1 MKVAF
6 TSQMNN
12 ENRHFQNV
20 VDGEMTL
27 LSNILDCG
35 GGIPAQRFAH
45 LLRQSSSS
53 GSTPSGTASGP
64 FESKSM
70 LEPTSS
76 HILPTGR
83 VPILHD
89 FGSSSTASPLTGTYL
104 LDGVASVAK
113 MALEPTVRDILPDP
127 DPDQVPSNLNA
138 SGPWNLTLASS
149 AATNFENC
157 SALFANYTLPQTG
170 LYCNWTWDTLLCWPP
185 TPAGVLA
192 RMNCPGGFHGV
203 DTRKFAIRKCE
214 LDGRW
219 GSRPNATEVSP
230 PGWTDYGPCYKPEII
245 RLMQQMGSKDFDLY
259 IDIARKTRTLEI
271 VGLCLS
277 LFALIVSLLIFCTF
291 RSLRN
296 NRTKIHKNLFV
307 AMVLQVIIRLTLYLD
322 QYRRGNK
329 EAATNTSL
337 SVIENTPYLCEASY
351 VLLEYARTAM
361 FMWMFIEGL
370 YLHNMVTVAVF
381 QGSFPLKFFSRL
393 GWCAPILM
401 TTVWARC
408 TVMYMDTSLGE
419 CLWNYNL
426 TPYYWILEGPRLAVI
441 LLNFCF
447 LVNIIRVLVMKLRQS
462 QASDIEQTRK
472 AVRAAIV
479 LLPLLGITNLLH
491 QLAPLKTATNFAV
504 WSYGTHFLT
513 SFQGFFIALIY
524 CFLNGEVR
532 AVLLKSLATQLSVRG
547 HPEWA
552 PKRASMYSGA
562 YNTAPDTDA
571 VQPAGDPSATG
582 KRISP
587 PHKRLNG
594 RKPSSASIV
603 MIHEPQKRQRLIPRL
618 QNKAREKG
626 RDRAERADAE
636 TNTKTE
642 PEPDPAITRIHSKE
656 STTGST
662 GSRSNR
668 GSKWIMGICFRGQ
681 KDKCVMPGSQ
691 KTQQIFMT
699 SQLAPTSTLAAVAT
713 TITTTTTT
721 AAAKTTIATIATITK
736 SKAKAKAI
744 AKGHQMPKS

>member
-1 MKVAF
+1 F
-6 TSQMNN
+6 
-12 ENRHFQNV
+12 HYV
-20 VDGEMTL
+20 VHGKMTL
-27 LSNILDCG
+27 LSNILDSG
-35 GGIPAQRFAH
+35 GGISAQRFAR
-45 LLRQSSSS
+45 LLRQSSTAGSPS
-53 GSTPSGTASGP
+53 GSPSASSSASLSGAT

-76 HILPTGR
+76 QNLPTGR

-89 FGSSSTASPLTGTYL
+89 FNFDATTTTVSPGNYVLG
-104 LDGVASVAK
+104 GVASVAK
-113 MALEPTVRDILPDP
+113 MALEPTVMDTVLPDS
-127 DPDQVPSNLNA
+127 DPDQVLSNLNVSA
-138 SGPWNLTLASS
+138 PWNLTLASA

-157 SALFANYTLPQTG
+157 SALFVNYTLPQTG

-192 RMNCPGGFHGV
+192 RMNCPAGFHGV

-245 RLMQQMGSKDFDLY
+245 RLMEQMGSKNFDLY
-259 IDIARKTRTLEI
+259 IDIAWKTRTLEI

-393 GWCAPILM
+393 GWGFPILM

-479 LLPLLGITNLLH
+479 LLPLLGITNILH
-491 QLAPLKTATNFAV
+491 QMAPLKTATNFAV
-504 WSYGTHFLT
+504 WSYCTHFLT

-571 VQPAGDPSATG
+571 VQPAGDPSTTG

-603 MIHEPQKRQRLIPRL
+603 MIHEPQQRQRLIPRL
-618 QNKAREKG
+618 QNKAREKSK
-626 RDRAERADAE
+626 DRVEKADAE
-636 TNTKTE
+636 TDPTL
-642 PEPDPAITRIHSKE
+642 DPAISRIHSKE
-656 STTGST
+656 SGSGST
-662 GSRSNR
+662 GSRNR

-681 KDKCVMPGSQ
+681 KVLRVPSASSVPPESVVFELSEQ
-691 KTQQIFMT
+691 
-699 SQLAPTSTLAAVAT
+699 
-713 TITTTTTT
+713 
-721 AAAKTTIATIATITK
+721 
-736 SKAKAKAI
+736 
-744 AKGHQMPKS
+744 

>member
-1 MKVAF
+1 
-6 TSQMNN
+6 
-12 ENRHFQNV
+12 
-20 VDGEMTL
+20 MTL
-27 LSNILDCG
+27 LSSILDSG
-35 GGIPAQRFAH
+35 GSVSVQRLTR
-45 LLRQSSSS
+45 LLRQSSPSAS
-53 GSTPSGTASGP
+53 ASGTALAS
-64 FESKSM
+64 ESM
-70 LEPTSS
+70 VEPTASQMLNE
-76 HILPTGR
+76 ITDGRR
-83 VPILHD
+83 VPSLGQD
-89 FGSSSTASPLTGTYL
+89 LATTTETTGQSNVIIDRVTN
-104 LDGVASVAK
+104 VAK
-113 MALEPTVRDILPDP
+113 MALEATVMD
-127 DPDQVPSNLNA
+127 DQVLAGVNA
-138 SGPWNLTLASS
+138 SAHWNMTLSS
-149 AATNFENC
+149 STATNYENC

-192 RMNCPGGFHGV
+192 RMHCPGGYHGV
-203 DTRKFAIRKCE
+203 DTRKFANRKCE

-219 GSRPNATEVSP
+219 GSRPNATEPSP
-230 PGWTDYGPCYKPEII
+230 AGWTDYGPCYKPEVI
-245 RLMQQMGSKDFDLY
+245 RLMQSMGSKDIDIY
-259 IDIARKTRTLEI
+259 IDIARRTRTLEI
-271 VGLCLS
+271 VGLWVS
-277 LFALIVSLLIFCTF
+277 LFALVISLLIFCTF

-296 NRTKIHKNLFV
+296 NRTKIHKNLFI
-307 AMVLQVIIRLTLYLD
+307 AMVLQVIVRLTLYLD

-337 SVIENTPYLCEASY
+337 SAIENTPYLCEASY

-393 GWCAPILM
+393 GWCVPILM
-401 TTVWARC
+401 TFVWARC
-408 TVMYMDTSLGE
+408 TVMYMDTSMGE

-447 LVNIIRVLVMKLRQS
+447 LVNIIRVLVVKLRQS

-532 AVLLKSLATQLSVRG
+532 AVLLKSLATQMSVRG
-547 HPEWA
+547 HPEWV

-571 VQPAGDPSATG
+571 VIQQPGDNPATG

-587 PHKRLNG
+587 PNKRLNG
-594 RKPSSASIV
+594 RKASSASIV
-603 MIHEPQKRQRLIPRL
+603 MIHEPQQRHRLLPRLHSQRKDRDKIKDRDKENDRDRQRD
-618 QNKAREKG
+618 
-626 RDRAERADAE
+626 DRQLEE
-636 TNTKTE
+636 TE
-642 PEPDPAITRIHSKE
+642 ADPATTRIHSKE
-656 STTGST
+656 TARTG
-662 GSRSNR
+662 RNR
-668 GSKWIMGICFRGQ
+668 GSKWMMDIICFRGQ

-691 KTQQIFMT
+691 KSQQIFMT
-699 SQLAPTSTLAAVAT
+699 SQLPPTSKLAAIT
-713 TITTTTTT
+713 TTSLSTTTATTTTTIAT
-721 AAAKTTIATIATITK
+721 VAAAAASVKTTTATTISTITK

-744 AKGHQMPKS
+744 TKNHRTPKA

>member
-1 MKVAF
+1 
-6 TSQMNN
+6 
-12 ENRHFQNV
+12 
-20 VDGEMTL
+20 MTL
-27 LSNILDCG
+27 LSSILDSG
-35 GGIPAQRFAH
+35 GSVSVQRLTR
-45 LLRQSSSS
+45 LLRQSSTSS
-53 GSTPSGTASGP
+53 SASGP
-64 FESKSM
+64 SLASDSISSM
-70 LEPTSS
+70 VEATSS
-76 HILPTGR
+76 R
-83 VPILHD
+83 VPSLGHHNL
-89 FGSSSTASPLTGTYL
+89 STTTETNVII
-104 LDGVASVAK
+104 DRVTNVAK
-113 MALEPTVRDILPDP
+113 MALEATVMDVLPDP
-127 DPDQVPSNLNA
+127 EPDQVLAGVNA
-138 SGPWNLTLASS
+138 SAHWNMNMTLSS
-149 AATNFENC
+149 ASASNYENC

-192 RMNCPGGFHGV
+192 RMNCPGGYHGV
-203 DTRKFAIRKCE
+203 DTRKFANRKCE

-219 GSRPNATEVSP
+219 GSRPNATEPSP
-230 PGWTDYGPCYKPEII
+230 AGWTDYGPCYKPEVI
-245 RLMQQMGSKDFDLY
+245 RLMQSMGSKDIDIY
-259 IDIARKTRTLEI
+259 IDIARRTRTLEI
-271 VGLCLS
+271 VGLWVS
-277 LFALIVSLLIFCTF
+277 LFALVISLLIFCTF

-307 AMVLQVIIRLTLYLD
+307 AMVLQVIVRLTLYLD

-337 SVIENTPYLCEASY
+337 SAIENTPYLCEASY

-393 GWCAPILM
+393 GWCVPILM
-401 TTVWARC
+401 TFVWARC
-408 TVMYMDTSLGE
+408 TVMYMDTSMGE

-447 LVNIIRVLVMKLRQS
+447 LVNIIRVLVVKLRQS

-532 AVLLKSLATQLSVRG
+532 AVLLKSLATQMSVRG
-547 HPEWA
+547 HPEWV

-571 VQPAGDPSATG
+571 VIQQPGENPATG

-587 PHKRLNG
+587 PNKRLNG
-594 RKPSSASIV
+594 RKASGASIV
-603 MIHEPQKRQRLIPRL
+603 LIHEPQQRNRLLPRL
-618 QNKAREKG
+618 HSQRKGREKAKD
-626 RDRAERADAE
+626 RDMENDKDRKRSDDRQLEE
-636 TNTKTE
+636 TE
-642 PEPDPAITRIHSKE
+642 ADPATIRIHSKDTE
-656 STTGST
+656 RA
-662 GSRSNR
+662 SRNR
-668 GSKWIMGICFRGQ
+668 GSKWMMDIICFRGQ
-681 KDKCVMPGSQ
+681 KVLRVPSASSVPPESVVFELSEQ
-691 KTQQIFMT
+691 
-699 SQLAPTSTLAAVAT
+699 
-713 TITTTTTT
+713 
-721 AAAKTTIATIATITK
+721 
-736 SKAKAKAI
+736 
-744 AKGHQMPKS
+744 

>member
-1 MKVAF
+1 MWVSRCHPGCSASW
-6 TSQMNN
+6 TCPA
-12 ENRHFQNV
+12 HIYYV
-20 VDGEMTL
+20 VDGKMTL

-35 GGIPAQRFAH
+35 GCISAQRFTR
-45 LLRQSSSS
+45 LLRQSGSS
-53 GSTPSGTASGP
+53 GPSPSAPAPGT

-76 HILPTGR
+76 HSLPTGR
-83 VPILHD
+83 VPLLHD
-89 FGSSSTASPLTGTYL
+89 FDASTTESASTAYV
-104 LDGVASVAK
+104 LDGVARVARVAQL
-113 MALEPTVRDILPDP
+113 ALEPTVMDALPDA
-127 DPDQVPSNLNA
+127 DTEQVLSNLNSSA
-138 SGPWNLTLASS
+138 PWNLTLASA

-157 SALFANYTLPQTG
+157 SALFVNYTLPQPG

-245 RLMQQMGSKDFDLY
+245 RLMQQMGSKDFDAY

-322 QYRRGNK
+322 QFRRGNK

-393 GWCAPILM
+393 GWCVPILM

-408 TVMYMDTSLGE
+408 TVMYMDTTLGE

-587 PHKRLNG
+587 PNKRMNG

-603 MIHEPQKRQRLIPRL
+603 MIHEPQQRQRLMPRL
-618 QNKAREKG
+618 QNKARERGK
-626 RDRAERADAE
+626 ERVEKADTEA
-636 TNTKTE
+636 E

-656 STTGST
+656 AGSAR
-662 GSRSNR
+662 SRTR

-681 KDKCVMPGSQ
+681 KVLRVPSASSVPPESVVFELSEQ
-691 KTQQIFMT
+691 
-699 SQLAPTSTLAAVAT
+699 
-713 TITTTTTT
+713 
-721 AAAKTTIATIATITK
+721 
-736 SKAKAKAI
+736 
-744 AKGHQMPKS
+744 

>member
-1 MKVAF
+1 
-6 TSQMNN
+6 
-12 ENRHFQNV
+12 
-20 VDGEMTL
+20 MTL

-35 GGIPAQRFAH
+35 GCISAQRFTR
-45 LLRQSSSS
+45 LLRQSGSS
-53 GSTPSGTASGP
+53 GPSPSAPAPGT

-76 HILPTGR
+76 HSLATGR
-83 VPILHD
+83 VPLLHD
-89 FGSSSTASPLTGTYL
+89 FDATTTESPGTHV
-104 LDGVASVAK
+104 LDGVARVAQL
-113 MALEPTVRDILPDP
+113 ALEPTVMDALPDP
-127 DPDQVPSNLNA
+127 DTEQVLGNLNSNA
-138 SGPWNLTLASS
+138 PWNLTLASA

-157 SALFANYTLPQTG
+157 SALFVNYTLPQTG

-245 RLMQQMGSKDFDLY
+245 RLMQQMGSKDFDAY
-259 IDIARKTRTLEI
+259 IDIARRTRTLEI

-322 QYRRGNK
+322 QFRRGNK

-393 GWCAPILM
+393 GWCVPILM

-587 PHKRLNG
+587 PNKRLNG

-603 MIHEPQKRQRLIPRL
+603 MIHEPQQRQRLMPRM

-626 RDRAERADAE
+626 KDRVEKTDAE
-636 TNTKTE
+636 A
-642 PEPDPAITRIHSKE
+642 EPDPAISRIHSKE
-656 STTGST
+656 AGSAR
-662 GSRSNR
+662 SRTR

-699 SQLAPTSTLAAVAT
+699 SQMPPTSTLAAVAT
-713 TITTTTTT
+713 TITTTSTTTT
-721 AAAKTTIATIATITK
+721 AAAAKTTIASIATIATITK

-744 AKGHQMPKS
+744 SKSHQIQMPKA

>member
-1 MKVAF
+1 MQLQYAF
-6 TSQMNN
+6 AG
-12 ENRHFQNV
+12 
-20 VDGEMTL
+20 DMTL
-27 LSNILDCG
+27 LSSILDSG
-35 GGIPAQRFAH
+35 GSISAQRFTR
-45 LLRQSSSS
+45 LLRQSSTSS
-53 GSTPSGTASGP
+53 SSSVSASA
-64 FESKSM
+64 SM

-76 HILPTGR
+76 QLPNNDVLGGGRIPFLPGNATGE
-83 VPILHD
+83 
-89 FGSSSTASPLTGTYL
+89 SSSSSSPPLPSPSL
-104 LDGVASVAK
+104 PDADALDPNFVLDGVTSVAK
-113 MALEPTVRDILPDP
+113 MALEATVKVLRDP
-127 DPDQVPSNLNA
+127 DPEQILANANA
-138 SGPWNLTLASS
+138 SAPWNITLAAA
-149 AATNFENC
+149 AATNYENC

-192 RMNCPGGFHGV
+192 RMNCPGGYHGV
-203 DTRKFAIRKCE
+203 DTRKFANRKCE

-219 GSRPNATEVSP
+219 GSRPNATETNAT
-230 PGWTDYGPCYKPEII
+230 GWTDYGPCYKPEVI
-245 RLMQQMGSKDFDLY
+245 RLMQQMGSREDLDLY
-259 IDIARKTRTLEI
+259 IEIAKRTRTLEI

-296 NRTKIHKNLFV
+296 NRTKIHKNLFI

-322 QYRRGNK
+322 QFRRGNK

-393 GWCAPILM
+393 GWCVPILM

-408 TVMYMDTSLGE
+408 TVIYMDTSLGD

-479 LLPLLGITNLLH
+479 LLPLLGITNILH

-504 WSYGTHFLT
+504 WSYSTYFLT

-571 VQPAGDPSATG
+571 VLQQQQQPGENPATG

-587 PHKRLNG
+587 PNKRLNG
-594 RKPSSASIV
+594 RKASSASIV
-603 MIHEPQKRQRLIPRL
+603 MIHEPQQRQRLIPRL
-618 QNKAREKG
+618 RSRTREKDKSLDKDREKRTQHEAVSEPINNVTTTKANRIRSKDEDSSNG
-626 RDRAERADAE
+626 R
-636 TNTKTE
+636 
-642 PEPDPAITRIHSKE
+642 
-656 STTGST
+656 G
-662 GSRSNR
+662 GG
-668 GSKWIMGICFRGQ
+668 GSKWMMGICFRGQ
-681 KDKCVMPGSQ
+681 KVLRVPSASSVPPESVVFELSEQ
-691 KTQQIFMT
+691 
-699 SQLAPTSTLAAVAT
+699 
-713 TITTTTTT
+713 
-721 AAAKTTIATIATITK
+721 
-736 SKAKAKAI
+736 
-744 AKGHQMPKS
+744 

>member
-1 MKVAF
+1 
-6 TSQMNN
+6 
-12 ENRHFQNV
+12 
-20 VDGEMTL
+20 MTL

-35 GGIPAQRFAH
+35 GGISAQRFTR
-45 LLRQSSSS
+45 LLRQSSSPGFLS
-53 GSTPSGTASGP
+53 SSSLGTT

-76 HILPTGR
+76 HVLPTGR
-83 VPILHD
+83 VPVLHD
-89 FGSSSTASPLTGTYL
+89 FDFDSSTTELPRILV
-104 LDGVASVAK
+104 LDGVAGVAT
-113 MALEPTVRDILPDP
+113 MALEPTAMDAVLPDS
-127 DPDQVPSNLNA
+127 DPDQVLSNFNISA
-138 SGPWNLTLASS
+138 PWNITLASA

-157 SALFANYTLPQTG
+157 SSLFVNYTLPQTG

-322 QYRRGNK
+322 QFRRGNK

-393 GWCAPILM
+393 GWGFPILM

-571 VQPAGDPSATG
+571 VQPAGDPLATG

-603 MIHEPQKRQRLIPRL
+603 MIHEPQQRHRLIPRL
-618 QNKAREKG
+618 QNKAREKS
-626 RDRAERADAE
+626 RDRVDKADAAE
-636 TNTKTE
+636 TDPNQ
-642 PEPDPAITRIHSKE
+642 DPAISRIHSKE
-656 STTGST
+656 TGIAGGT
-662 GSRSNR
+662 GSRTR

-699 SQLAPTSTLAAVAT
+699 SQLPPTSTLAAVAT

-721 AAAKTTIATIATITK
+721 AVAAKTTIATIATIATITK
-736 SKAKAKAI
+736 SKARAKAI
-744 AKGHQMPKS
+744 ASSHQIPKA

>member
-1 MKVAF
+1 SLQLQHAF
-6 TSQMNN
+6 
-12 ENRHFQNV
+12 V
-20 VDGEMTL
+20 GDMTL
-27 LSNILDCG
+27 LSSILDSG
-35 GGIPAQRFAH
+35 GGISAQRFTR
-45 LLRQSSSS
+45 LLRQSSTSS
-53 GSTPSGTASGP
+53 SSSPSSSSSAAS
-64 FESKSM
+64 SM

-76 HILPTGR
+76 QLSINDVLDGGRIPFLHGNATGE
-83 VPILHD
+83 
-89 FGSSSTASPLTGTYL
+89 SSSPLPDADAL
-104 LDGVASVAK
+104 DPNFVLDGVTSVAK
-113 MALEPTVRDILPDP
+113 MALEATVKEVLRDP
-127 DPDQVPSNLNA
+127 DPEQILANANA
-138 SGPWNLTLASS
+138 SAPWNITLAAA
-149 AATNFENC
+149 AATNYENC

-192 RMNCPGGFHGV
+192 RMNCPGGYHGV
-203 DTRKFAIRKCE
+203 DTRKFANRKCE

-219 GSRPNATEVSP
+219 GSRPNATETNAT
-230 PGWTDYGPCYKPEII
+230 GWTDYGPCYKPEVI
-245 RLMQQMGSKDFDLY
+245 RLMQQMGSREDLDLY
-259 IDIARKTRTLEI
+259 IEIARRTRTLEI

-296 NRTKIHKNLFV
+296 NRTKIHKNLFI

-322 QYRRGNK
+322 QFRRGSK

-393 GWCAPILM
+393 GWCVPILM

-408 TVMYMDTSLGE
+408 TVIYMDTSLGD

-479 LLPLLGITNLLH
+479 LLPLLGITNILH
-491 QLAPLKTATNFAV
+491 QVAPLKTATNFAV
-504 WSYGTHFLT
+504 WSYSTYFLT

-571 VQPAGDPSATG
+571 VQQQQQTGENPATG

-587 PHKRLNG
+587 PNKRLNG
-594 RKPSSASIV
+594 RKASSASIV
-603 MIHEPQKRQRLIPRL
+603 LIHEPQQRQRLIPRL
-618 QNKAREKG
+618 QSKAREKDKSLDKDREKRPQLQQSQAEAPATDPTTTQANRIRSKDEDGSNG
-626 RDRAERADAE
+626 R
-636 TNTKTE
+636 
-642 PEPDPAITRIHSKE
+642 
-656 STTGST
+656 G
-662 GSRSNR
+662 GGGGGG
-668 GSKWIMGICFRGQ
+668 GSKWMMGICFRGQ
-681 KDKCVMPGSQ
+681 KVLRVPSASSVPPESVVFELSEQ
-691 KTQQIFMT
+691 
-699 SQLAPTSTLAAVAT
+699 
-713 TITTTTTT
+713 
-721 AAAKTTIATIATITK
+721 
-736 SKAKAKAI
+736 
-744 AKGHQMPKS
+744 